1 MTLINFDIFI
11 TVKSVQALFEKDGS
25 EIDHVKGGSKM
36 PYTELIKL
44 YYSKPEQ
51 YEDAYQKRF
60 NSPYAQHIGFMV
72 GQSPA
77 FFVVT
82 PEIQSR
88 MIAIQRIDKKIVL
101 VCGGLPGVALAQFSK
116 RCLIDEIVLT
126 NNIEGVHSTR
136 REIDGILTNL
146 GKQDKHARFKGLVQK
161 YHMLQMEEEIPLR
174 TCGDIRQVYDDLT
187 LREVVEDC
195 PENMPDGKV
204 FRKGSVSVQSATQKE
219 IHRGLFP
226 ESKIISAME
235 DALAYLNDDS
245 VELLYR
251 ISVFHYLL
259 GYIHPFYD
267 GNGRLNRFISSY
279 LLMKELQPILS
290 FRLSYTIKEN
300 IREYYDAFKTCNHP
314 QERGDLTPFLHMF
327 LKVVQESAEQL
338 LIALT
343 KRAGLLDH
351 YAGSIEK
358 LPCAG
363 DAVFYK
369 LYHYLIQAELFS
381 EHGIST
387 QELLTYLNLSRAT
400 LRKKLDMIQQA
411 GLLKT
416 EPYKRGK
423 CYGIAL
429 DKIDALTGGPG
440 AEGARKK

>member
-1 MTLINFDIFI
+1 
-11 TVKSVQALFEKDGS
+11 
-25 EIDHVKGGSKM
+25 M
-36 PYTELIKL
+36 PYIELIKL
-44 YYSKPEQ
+44 YYSEPER
-51 YEDAYQKRF
+51 YETIYQERF
-60 NSPYAQHIGFMV
+60 NSPYAQHIDFMV

-82 PEIQSR
+82 PEIQSQ
-88 MIAIQRIDKKIVL
+88 MITIQKIDKKIVFL
-101 VCGGLPGVALAQFSK
+101 CSRLPEVALEQFSK

-126 NNIEGVHSTR
+126 NNIEGIHSTR

-146 GKQDKHARFKGLVQK
+146 GKQGKHTRFMGLVQK
-161 YHMLQMEEEIPLR
+161 YLMLQKEEDIPLR
-174 TCGDIRQVYDDLT
+174 TCADIRQVYDDLT
-187 LREVVEDC
+187 LRDVVEDC
-195 PENMPDGKV
+195 PENMPDGRV

-226 ESKIISAME
+226 EDKIISAME
-235 DALAYLNDDS
+235 DALAYLNDES

-279 LLMKELQPILS
+279 LLAKELQPILS

-314 QERGDLTPFLHMF
+314 RERGDLTPFLHMF
-327 LKVVQESAEQL
+327 LKVVQESTEQL

-343 KRAGLLDH
+343 KRAELLDH
-351 YAGSIEK
+351 YAEIVVK
-358 LPCAG
+358 LPCA
-363 DAVFYK
+363 DDQIFYR
-369 LYHYLIQAELFS
+369 LYFYLIQAELFS

-387 QELLTYLNLSRAT
+387 QELLSYLDLSRAT
-400 LRKKLDMIQQA
+400 LRKKLDMIRQA

-416 EPYKRGK
+416 ELYKRGK

-429 DKIDALTGGPG
+429 DRIDDLTGTPD
-440 AEGARKK
+440 AEEGSSPHEGES